1 MIRRAALVVAAALAL
16 AATAAPAV
24 SQDWENWLLGGTLLP
39 GGRDSDSPWR
49 GNLALG
55 YGVAPAF
62 PGSVSAE
69 SKLLP
74 LIDIEWRDRI
84 FLSTQRGI
92 GINWLR
98 GFKTRAGPRIMIDP
112 GRSPGDHRRLAGTR
126 SVKRTVEAGLFIVS
140 YTGAWRFNAD
150 VRLGVSGGHDGVR
163 ANLGA
168 SYGRRIAERTSLI
181 LGGHLRL
188 DGASYN
194 ADVYGNKQSAVSEA
208 SLRVDV
214 VREFG
219 AANYLTVSA
228 SGGALGGPAKH
239 AAYTGTGTFFGG
251 ILVGHRF

>member
-1 MIRRAALVVAAALAL
+1 MIRRAVFAVAAALAL
-16 AATAAPAV
+16 ALGAAPAMA
-24 SQDWENWLLGGTLLP
+24 QDWENWLLGGTLLP
-39 GGRDSDSPWR
+39 GGLDSVSPWR

-62 PGSVSAE
+62 PGSVSGE

-74 LIDIEWRDRI
+74 LIDLEWRDRI

-92 GINWLR
+92 GLNWLR
-98 GFKTRAGPRIMIDP
+98 GFNTRAGPRITIDP
-112 GRSPGDHRRLAGTR
+112 GRSPGDHRRLAGTPA
-126 SVKRTVEAGLFIVS
+126 VKRTVEAGLFVVS

-168 SYGRRIAERTSLI
+168 AYGRRIAERTSLI

-194 ADVYGNKQSAVSEA
+194 ADFYGDKRSAASEV
-208 SLRVDV
+208 SLRIDV
-214 VREFG
+214 VREFA
-219 AANYLTVSA
+219 AANYFTVSA
-228 SGGALGGPAKH
+228 SGGTLGGPAKD
-239 AAYTGTGTFFGG
+239 AAYTGTGTFFAG